1 MKLSNTFPEPS
12 GSDEN
17 PPVSKWTADESQSTE
32 GLDSR
37 ATGGELF
44 TIPETKSPRL
54 CWLEKHG
61 VTCYKSEYDHAG
73 PTDPDELWR
82 ARIASNPVEGKG
94 ATMDD
99 AIVDMAKRLNLKLW
113 NEQ

>member
-1 MKLSNTFPEPS
+1 MNLSNTFPEPS

-54 CWLEKHG
+54 LWMERHHL
-61 VTCYKSEYDHAG
+61 TTANY
-73 PTDPDELWR
+73 TDDKNHL
-82 ARIASNPVEGKG
+82 RIAVFQHLQRVANGD
-94 ATMDD
+94 TLDD
-99 AIVDMAKRLNLKLW
+99 ALFAAAKSLNVKLW